1 MGDSRIKKR
10 RVLHEALSGR
20 RLTKLEYEHELP
32 KLQDQ
37 LLDAQF
43 ELRKSNARGV
53 AMIVTGIPAAG
64 RSEVVNELLGWLD
77 PKFVT
82 VYGFRDPNDVERER
96 PPLWRYWRVMPPKG
110 RLAILHAGWYGDFL
124 ADSVREPRPA
134 AAVVRRDVERLRRLE
149 RMLVADGVTVVKIH
163 LHVGPEVQRRRLD
176 RLAKDKTTR
185 WRVTTEDRWYA
196 RHYGRVE
203 RVFEHCLALTE
214 QPFAPWHIIDGT
226 DRQHRAL
233 EAGRVVLAGLEGRIG
248 RRDGKA
254 PFPVATE
261 LRRRAA
267 RVQLPTRRSA
277 NRVAEEDYDRRLEKL
292 QGRLALLSRRR
303 QFAKHS
309 VVAVFEGMD
318 AAGKGGAIRR
328 ITAALDARQYRVV
341 PISAPAPEELVRPYL
356 WRFWFQLPPRGNYTI
371 FDRSW
376 YGRVLVER
384 VHALAAKAD
393 WQRAYGE
400 INEFEL
406 ELTEHQIVVA
416 KFWMA
421 VGEGEQLARFKERDR
436 NPLKRFKVD
445 PEDWRNRKQWRAYQ
459 AAARDMIALTSTRHA
474 PWTIVPAD
482 DKRQARLA
490 VLTALCDRIEA
501 SVD

>member
-1 MGDSRIKKR
+1 MPVITG
-10 RVLHEALSGR
+10 G
-20 RLTKLEYEHELP
+20 
-32 KLQDQ
+32 
-37 LLDAQF
+37 
-43 ELRKSNARGV
+43 SNARSST
-53 AMIVTGIPAAG
+53 A
-64 RSEVVNELLGWLD
+64 W
-77 PKFVT
+77 
-82 VYGFRDPNDVERER
+82 
-96 PPLWRYWRVMPPKG
+96 
-110 RLAILHAGWYGDFL
+110 
-124 ADSVREPRPA
+124 
-134 AAVVRRDVERLRRLE
+134 
-149 RMLVADGVTVVKIH
+149 
-163 LHVGPEVQRRRLD
+163 Q
-176 RLAKDKTTR
+176 
-185 WRVTTEDRWYA
+185 
-196 RHYGRVE
+196 
-203 RVFEHCLALTE
+203 LTE
-214 QPFAPWHIIDGT
+214 QPCAPWHVIDGT

-233 EAGRVVLAGLEGRIG
+233 EAGRVVLAGIEGRIG
-248 RRDGKA
+248 RPDGKA
-254 PFPVATE
+254 PLPVAAE

-277 NRVAEEDYDRRLEKL
+277 NRIAEEDYDRRLEKL

-341 PISAPAPEELVRPYL
+341 PISAPTPEELARPYL

-384 VHALAAKAD
+384 VHALAAKTD

-406 ELTEHQIVVA
+406 ELTEHQVVVA
-416 KFWMA
+416 KFWMS
-421 VGEGEQLARFKERDR
+421 VSEDEQLARFKERDR

-445 PEDWRNRKQWRAYQ
+445 PEDWRNRKQWQAYQ

>member
-1 MGDSRIKKR
+1 M
-10 RVLHEALSGR
+10 LHEALSGR
-20 RLTKLEYEHELP
+20 RLTRLEYEHALP
-32 KLQDQ
+32 ALQDK

-43 ELRKSNARGV
+43 ELRKSRPRAV
-53 AMIVTGIPAAG
+53 AVLVTGIPGAG

-82 VYGFRDPNDVERER
+82 VYGFREPNEVERQR

-110 RLAILHAGWYGDFL
+110 RIAILHAGWYADFL
-124 ADSVREPRPA
+124 GASVRKPDRAPA
-134 AAVVRRDVERLRRLE
+134 VIHREVERIRNLE
-149 RMLVADGVTVVKIH
+149 HMLVADGVAVVKVH
-163 LHVGPEVQRRRLD
+163 LHVGPELQRRRLRRHLD
-176 RLAKDKTTR
+176 DKTTR
-185 WRVTTEDRWYA
+185 WRVTAEDHWYA
-196 RHYGRVE
+196 RHYRRVE
-203 RVFEHCLALTE
+203 RVFEHCLAVTH
-214 QPFAPWHIIDGT
+214 QACAPWHVIDGT

-233 EAGRVVLAGLEGRIG
+233 EVGRVILAGIEGRQGGKLG
-248 RRDGKA
+248 RADLPPA
-254 PFPVATE
+254 AQ
-261 LRRRAA
+261 LRKRAA
-267 RVQLPTRRSA
+267 RVKLVTA
-277 NRVAEEDYDRRLEKL
+277 KAGARVAEEDYDRRLEDW

-328 ITAALDARQYRVV
+328 VTGALDARQYRVV
-341 PISAPAPEELVRPYL
+341 PISAPTPEELARPYL
-356 WRFWFQLPPRGNYTI
+356 WRFWFQLPPRGNYTL

-400 INEFEL
+400 INEFER
-406 ELTEHQIVVA
+406 ELAEHQVIVA
-416 KFWMA
+416 KFW
-421 VGEGEQLARFKERDR
+421 VSVSREEQLARFQERNR

-445 PEDWRNRKQWRAYQ
+445 PEDWRNREQWRSYQ
-459 AAARDMIALTSTRHA
+459 QAARDMIALTDTRHA

-482 DKRQARLA
+482 DKRYARLA
-490 VLTALCDRIEA
+490 VLKALCGRIEA
-501 SVD
+501 AIG

>member
-1 MGDSRIKKR
+1 M
-10 RVLHEALSGR
+10 
-20 RLTKLEYEHELP
+20 
-32 KLQDQ
+32 
-37 LLDAQF
+37 
-43 ELRKSNARGV
+43 
-53 AMIVTGIPAAG
+53 
-64 RSEVVNELLGWLD
+64 
-77 PKFVT
+77 
-82 VYGFRDPNDVERER
+82 
-96 PPLWRYWRVMPPKG
+96 
-110 RLAILHAGWYGDFL
+110 
-124 ADSVREPRPA
+124 
-134 AAVVRRDVERLRRLE
+134 
-149 RMLVADGVTVVKIH
+149 
-163 LHVGPEVQRRRLD
+163 
-176 RLAKDKTTR
+176 
-185 WRVTTEDRWYA
+185 
-196 RHYGRVE
+196 
-203 RVFEHCLALTE
+203 
-214 QPFAPWHIIDGT
+214 
-226 DRQHRAL
+226 
-233 EAGRVVLAGLEGRIG
+233 
-248 RRDGKA
+248 
-254 PFPVATE
+254 
-261 LRRRAA
+261 
-267 RVQLPTRRSA
+267 PTRRSA
-277 NRVAEEDYDRRLEKL
+277 SRIAEEDYDRRLEKL

-341 PISAPAPEELVRPYL
+341 PISAPAPEELARPYL

-384 VHALAAKAD
+384 VHALAAKTD

-421 VGEGEQLARFKERDR
+421 VSDDEQLARFKERDR

-445 PEDWRNRKQWRAYQ
+445 PEDWRNRKQWQAYQ